1 MRHPMLT
8 QFALILAILLQLIAA
23 LISIRLTRVTKY
35 NLSWMLISI
44 GFILLAIRRFIEY
57 IPLVSDAMVNRQVFI
72 WLGITASVFFA
83 AGLFL
88 VQKIFRYMKRVEDEK
103 RELEKKL
110 LHAIIQAEESE
121 RKRFAKDLHD
131 GLGPILSTVKMSL
144 TAVAR
149 RGYDETSRNILLN
162 AENAISEAIKSIKE
176 ISNNLSPHILNNFGL
191 KKAIHNFIHKIN
203 LTEAIQIEFSTNIDD
218 NRFEIDLEVVIY
230 RVICE
235 LITNTIK
242 HAKASSA
249 EITLIGVGGML
260 YCTYQDDGLGFNRIE
275 QEKDQQNGMGLS
287 NILSRVTSLGG
298 TFDYSS
304 KIGNGIHASF
314 SISAV

>member
-1 MRHPMLT
+1 MLI
-8 QFALILAILLQLIAA
+8 QIALILAILLQLFAA
-23 LISIRLTRVTKY
+23 IISIRLTKVTKY
-35 NLSWMLISI
+35 NLSWMLISA

-57 IPLVSDAMVNRQVFI
+57 IPLVSDASVNRQVYI
-72 WLGITASVFFA
+72 WLGIAASFSFA

-88 VQKIFRYMKRVEDEK
+88 IQKIFRYMKRVEDEK

-110 LHAIIQAEESE
+110 LHAIIQGEESE

-144 TAVAR
+144 TTVMR
-149 RGYDETSRNILLN
+149 RPYDETSRTILLN
-162 AENAISEAIKSIKE
+162 ADNAIDEAIKSIRE

-191 KKAIHNFIHKIN
+191 KKAIRSFIHKIN
-203 LTEAIQIEFSTNIDD
+203 QTDALQIEFSTNMEER
-218 NRFEIDLEVVIY
+218 RFENDLEVVIY

-235 LITNTIK
+235 LISNTLK

-249 EITLIGVGGML
+249 EITLIVVAGAL
-260 YCTYQDDGLGFNRIE
+260 HCTYQDDGMGFNQVE
-275 QEKDQQNGMGLS
+275 TEKFNHQGMGLS

-298 TFDYSS
+298 TFEYRS
-304 KIGNGIHASF
+304 KIGDGIQASF
-314 SISAV
+314 SIPVVS